1 MDRKKLIQPRNVPPP
16 GEILVEEFLKPA
28 GLTQTTVAGR
38 LGWTRAR
45 LNQVARGRRAI
56 TADAALDLAAV
67 FGTSPQFW
75 MNLQAMQDVDRA
87 LARREKVH
95 RPYPK
100 QFPAALLAGERKSP
114 RKQRSRS

>member
-1 MDRKKLIQPRNVPPP
+1 MIQPRNVPPP
-16 GEILVEEFLKPA
+16 GEILVEEFLRPA
-28 GLTQTTVAGR
+28 NLTQTSVASR

-75 MNLQAMQDVDRA
+75 LNLQAMHDVDRA
-87 LARREKVH
+87 LARREKMH

-100 QFPAALLAGERKSP
+100 QLPAALLAAERESP
-114 RKQRSRS
+114 RKPGTRS